1 VERALVLSMNSVK
14 TACAMIDGLDVER
27 LVEAMFN
34 PSDNRGV
41 VEDVLTKILARGLFE
56 LKPLP

>member
-1 VERALVLSMNSVK
+1 MV
-14 TACAMIDGLDVER
+14 DGLDVER

-34 PSDNRGV
+34 PSENQGV
-41 VEDVLTKILARGLFE
+41 VEDVLTRVLARGMLD